1 MTVIRTKDEQARKN
15 VRRTRS
21 MTAENR
27 HDARLQPLTPQAFR
41 DVIGHFASGVTVI
54 TTTLDGVR
62 HGTTASAVSSLSLE
76 PPMLLVCMNRSS
88 ATGQALLRSGRS
100 RSTSSARATTS
111 WRAASPARATTSS
124 RASPSTPA
132 STASRC
138 CSTRSPSSSAASPS
152 RSRSA
157 RTSSSSPRCTR
168 RPRDRAS
175 RSRTTAA
182 SSAGSPSTG
191 KGPASP
197 RRPISGTSHAGPAR
211 VRHGRPD
218 RAKASEVNET

>member
-88 ATGQALLRSGRS
+88 ATGQALLRSGAFAVNILGEGDDEL
-100 RSTSSARATTS
+100 ARRFA
-111 WRAASPARATTSS
+111 
-124 RASPSTPA
+124 
-132 STASRC
+132 
-138 CSTRSPSSSAASPS
+138 
-152 RSRSA
+152 
-157 RTSSSSPRCTR
+157 
-168 RPRDRAS
+168 
-175 RSRTTAA
+175 
-182 SSAGSPSTG
+182 G
-191 KGPASP
+191 KGDDKFAGVAVDTGEHGQPLLLDALAQLVC
-197 RRPISGTSHAGPAR
+197 RVTQQVEVGTHIVFFAEVHEATARPGEPLAYYRGKF
-211 VRHGRPD
+211 GRLAFD
-218 RAKASEVNET
+218 R